1 MKMSGYV
8 AGAAMALL
16 VLGPNAIAQQGP
28 TPGQPGSTTG
38 PAAGTIVQP
47 STAVQKETPT
57 AGSRGA
63 TAALDLPPLGSRLVP
78 LLGINV
84 VHQGE
89 ASLTRIR
96 NPRHMTFSRLPLS
109 FVDPAPRWDSP
120 HLVHSMSF
128 SNSRIFGSS

>member
-16 VLGPNAIAQQGP
+16 ILGPNAIAQQGP

-38 PAAGTIVQP
+38 PAAGTIAQP

-63 TAALDLPPLGSRLVP
+63 TAASDLPREDHVWYLCLGL
-78 LLGINV
+78 
-84 VHQGE
+84 
-89 ASLTRIR
+89 
-96 NPRHMTFSRLPLS
+96 
-109 FVDPAPRWDSP
+109 
-120 HLVHSMSF
+120 MS
-128 SNSRIFGSS
+128 SIKAKQV